1 MTTAS
6 LDALTALASP
16 LPGLLHA
23 VRNADSLPTND
34 GPLAFI
40 NQLVRLMPLARRGGK
55 ANTHPISTEA
65 VN

>member
-40 NQLVRLMPLARRGGK
+40 N
-55 ANTHPISTEA
+55 
-65 VN
+65 